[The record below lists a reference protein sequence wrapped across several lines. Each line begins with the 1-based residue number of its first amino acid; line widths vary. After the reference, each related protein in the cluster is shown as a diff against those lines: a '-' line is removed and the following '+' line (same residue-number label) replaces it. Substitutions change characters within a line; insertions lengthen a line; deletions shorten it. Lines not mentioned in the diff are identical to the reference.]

1 MMIVIRYLRSRCQ
14 AKPQYLTPD
23 TRKLDT
29 LERGSSMAW
38 TAVFLAFVV
47 IPLMALVADGARM
60 FYVRGRLQT
69 ATDAACED
77 AAWSAADRRMFR
89 ETGKTTFDD
98 DWYIIALAQNTFNQ
112 SLSDQAVKQFSATV
126 IISLDPA
133 TLLATCSSV
142 ANVPLMTT
150 LGLAYSSVTI
160 EAYSV
165 STIRFTR

>member
-1 MMIVIRYLRSRCQ
+1 MDQLSVTSKQCSVRKQVKLNTAYRS
-14 AKPQYLTPD
+14 LNT
-23 TRKLDT
+23 
-29 LERGSSMAW
+29 ERGSSMAW

-47 IPLMALVADGARM
+47 IPLMALVADGARL

-77 AAWSAADRRMFR
+77 AAWSAADRRVFR

-126 IISLDPA
+126 VISLDPA
-133 TLLATCSSV
+133 SLLATCSSV

-150 LGLAYSSVTI
+150 LGLAFSPVTI
-160 EAYSV
+160 DAYSV